1 MRSLKSYLYTVLLC
15 LICFS
20 VAATI
25 SAQAKPPLFKVI
37 AFYTAKND
45 AGHISFVHEANKWFP
60 QMAVLYNFSYDSTNN
75 WKNLNDEFLSN
86 YQVVIFLD
94 TRPEK
99 TTQREAFNRFVDK
112 GGAFIGFHF
121 AGFTLKNSDFP
132 PNWDWYHNTFI
143 GAGQYKSN
151 TWRPTSAILRV
162 EDSTH
167 PATQNLPTT
176 FRSSPN
182 EWYRWEKDIRLNPD
196 IKVLLSIDP
205 SSFPLGNGP
214 KQSEIWRS
222 GYYPVAWT
230 NTKYRMLYV
239 NMGHNDIE
247 YDNKTNRELSFQF
260 ENDIQDKMI
269 IDGLIWLG
277 TQKK

>member
-99 TTQREAFNRFVDK
+99 TTQREAFKRFVDK